1 MKRKWVAVM
10 LAIFLGGFGIHRF
23 YLRQPEMGIVYLA
36 IYLWTR
42 VFSVFNFP
50 IATILGWI
58 DAYRYMMMDHNEFD
72 RRYNSHNFRDRYGN
86 RRQAPQ
92 RTSTGRYIVI
102 EDDVKPKDRS
112 FSNKYRN
119 QKERKESEVFKQSGI
134 KKFKNFDIEG
144 AISDFEK
151 ALHLNPDDPATHF
164 NVACAYSIEER
175 ALDAFRHIDQAFALG
190 FSDRAKVLTH
200 EALAFIRIMPPFEK
214 FKANQ
219 FRLNSEIYQEI
230 EQQQNQ
236 LLESL
241 KQKKEKEKEQVLQPG
256 GTYGSMF
263 QDRINDPFI

>member
-102 EDDVKPKDRS
+102 EDEAKPKDRS

-263 QDRINDPFI
+263 QDRINDPFK